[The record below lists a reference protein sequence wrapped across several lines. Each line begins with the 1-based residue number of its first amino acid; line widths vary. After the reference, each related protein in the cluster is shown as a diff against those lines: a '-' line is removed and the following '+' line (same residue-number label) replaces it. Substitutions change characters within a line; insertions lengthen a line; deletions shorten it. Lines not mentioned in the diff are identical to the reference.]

1 MYKTQSLSENRVG
14 FEGSA
19 SELMEC
25 SHTTA
30 CGAGMAGTYREDTLP
45 FFLSLFLNDISAD
58 SLVLTSF

>member
-30 CGAGMAGTYREDTLP
+30 SGAGIRERIGKILFP
-45 FFLSLFLNDISAD
+45 FFYPKGLQRIC
-58 SLVLTSF
+58 

>member
-30 CGAGMAGTYREDTLP
+30 CGAGMAGTYLEDTVP
-45 FFLSLFLNDISAD
+45 VFFMTLFLRIFRLRVSC
-58 SLVLTSF
+58 